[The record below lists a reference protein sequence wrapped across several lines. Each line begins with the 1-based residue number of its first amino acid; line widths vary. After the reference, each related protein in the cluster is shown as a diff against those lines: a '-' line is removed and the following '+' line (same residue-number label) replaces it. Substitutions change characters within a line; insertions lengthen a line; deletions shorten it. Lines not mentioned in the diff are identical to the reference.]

1 MGIHQIDPTKD
12 ARWTGLVERHSQA
25 SVFHTLGWLQ
35 SLRHTY
41 GYETIAFTTS
51 PPTRELQ
58 NGLVFCHVNSWLT
71 GRRLVSLPFSDHC
84 EPLCDSAHERDFLVR
99 YLQSAVERQGWK
111 YLEIRPIG
119 EDFAQSNEK
128 RGFAVASKYFL
139 HSLSLRSDLD
149 QLFRGLDK
157 DSVQRRIGRAGRAD
171 LEEKRGRTEELQK
184 AFYSLFIATRRRHH
198 LPPTPYI
205 WFQNLI
211 KYLAE
216 TLEIR
221 VAYKQGIP
229 VSSILTLR
237 FKDTL
242 YYKYGCSDVR
252 FNSLGATPWLLWRAI
267 AAAKSEGA
275 TLFDL
280 GRTEE
285 GNPGLLAFKNHWDPQ
300 PRQLLYWRYPETPS
314 LHAPGRWK
322 TRMAKGAFSV
332 MPLGVLKAAGRLLY
346 RHIG

>member
-1 MGIHQIDPTKD
+1 MSVHQIDPTKD
-12 ARWTGLVERHSQA
+12 ARWTVLVQRHPQA
-25 SVFHTLGWLQ
+25 SVFHTVGWLQ
-35 SLRHTY
+35 ALRHTY
-41 GYETIAFTTS
+41 GYETVAFTTS
-51 PPTRELQ
+51 PPSGDLQ

-71 GRRLVSLPFSDHC
+71 GHRLVSLPFSDHC
-84 EPLCDSAHERDFLVR
+84 EPLCDSAEELSFLVR
-99 YLQSAVERQGWK
+99 YLQSATERQGWK
-111 YLEIRPIG
+111 YLEMRPID
-119 EDFAQSNEK
+119 EDFAQNHEK
-128 RGFAVASKYFL
+128 GRFAVASKYFF
-139 HSLSLRSDLD
+139 HSMSLCPDLN

-157 DSVQRRIGRAGRAD
+157 DSVQRRIGRAERAG
-171 LEEKRGRTEELQK
+171 LEEKCGRSEELLK
-184 AFYSLFIATRRRHH
+184 AFYSLFIATRSRHH

-211 KYLAE
+211 KYLGDA
-216 TLEIR
+216 LEIR
-221 VAYKQGIP
+221 LASKEGIP

-267 AAAKSEGA
+267 AAAKPDGA

-285 GNPGLLAFKNHWDPQ
+285 DNSGLLAFKNHWDPR
-300 PRQLLYWRYPETPS
+300 PRQLLYWRYPETPF
-314 LHAPGRWK
+314 LDAPGRWK
-322 TRMAKGAFSV
+322 TRVAKGAFSV
-332 MPLGVLKAAGRLLY
+332 MPLGVLKVAGRLLY